1 MALLTF
7 KIRKRIQKY
16 TKRKRKKWMNLMK
29 DIVKL

>member
-1 MALLTF
+1 MVLLTF